1 MNSPVD
7 RVTPI
12 LTVATKVKRKVI
24 IHTEAIFKIKIKI
37 ATSAGQ
43 NLFFEVTSN
52 LENILE

>member
-12 LTVATKVKRKVI
+12 ITVATKVKRKVI
-24 IHTEAIFKIKIKI
+24 IHTEAIFKIKI
-37 ATSAGQ
+37 ATSPGQ